1 MNKGNLSTEKHIN
14 EKQQINVINKEN
26 ILINTKKRIKIV
38 FIILVIFN
46 IIFIFTIGFLL
57 YYFLKMK
64 GNSNN
69 NSTEISESLE
79 KKPNSIEATYKIKE
93 GQPFFI
99 FNPNELNLK
108 EGDYSLDGT
117 IESQNNKTLRHLREI
132 EVENGIYSPKET

>member
-64 GNSNN
+64 GNSNK

-79 KKPNSIEATYKIKE
+79 KKSNSIEATYKIKDAE
-93 GQPFFI
+93 HF
-99 FNPNELNLK
+99 K
-108 EGDYSLDGT
+108 ESR
-117 IESQNNKTLRHLREI
+117 IEKERENIKHNNTAEARQHIKQHMDE
-132 EVENGIYSPKET
+132 